1 MIVSIETVTVSFF
14 CWKFIKK
21 SVSLHPLKNF
31 IKPTRLF
38 MELNEIFIDGLWSK
52 EINVADF
59 VSNNITPYT
68 GDASFLQG
76 PTERTKTIWNKCL
89 EALAEEHA
97 NNGIRA
103 LDNVTVSTISSHKAG
118 YIDRENELIVGLQTD
133 EVLKR
138 AIKPFGGINVVD
150 RACREN
156 GVEVDER
163 VKDIFKH
170 YRKTHN
176 DGVFDAYTD
185 EIRTFRSL
193 GFLTGLPDNYARGR
207 IIGDYRRL
215 ALYGLDR
222 LIEAKKLDFQ
232 SLNGP
237 MTDDRIRLR
246 EEVAEQIKALAEM
259 KVLGEYYGLDLSRPA
274 YSAQEAVQ
282 WVYMAYLAAVKEQ
295 DGAAMSLGNVSSFL
309 DIYIEYDLGHGNIN
323 ESFAQE
329 LIDQFVIKLRMVRHL
344 RMQAYNDIFAGD
356 PTWVTEAIGGRFN
369 DGRTKVTKTSFRF
382 LQTLYNLGPSPE
394 PNMTVLWSPDLPESF
409 KEFCAKVSVDTSSV
423 QYENDDLM
431 REVRNC
437 DDYGI
442 ACCVSYQAIG
452 KQIQFFGAR
461 ANLAKALLLA
471 INGGRCENT
480 GTLIVRGIPVL
491 TGEVLKYEEVMSNY
505 KRVLAEIARVYNE
518 AMNIIHYMHDKYYY
532 EKIQM
537 ALVDTNPR
545 INLAYGVAGLSIAID
560 SLSAIKNAKVKACRN
575 DIGLTESFEINGEFP
590 CFGNNDDRVDH
601 LGVDLVYYFSEE
613 LKKLPVYKNA
623 RPTVSLLTIT
633 SNVMYGKKTGA
644 TPDGRAKGTAFAPG
658 ANPMHGRDKN
668 GAVASLSSVAK
679 LRYRDSQDGIS
690 NTFSIVPKSLGPTQE
705 ERVDNLVT
713 MMDGYF
719 TKGAH
724 HLNVNVLNREMLE
737 DAMEHPE
744 KYPQLTIRVSGYAV
758 NFVKLSRE
766 HQLEVISRSFHERM

>member
-1 MIVSIETVTVSFF
+1 
-14 CWKFIKK
+14 
-21 SVSLHPLKNF
+21 
-31 IKPTRLF
+31 
-38 MELNEIFIDGLWSK
+38 MELNKIFKDGLWST
-52 EINVADF
+52 EINVRDF
-59 VSNNITPYT
+59 VSHNITPYY
-68 GDASFLQG
+68 GDASFLEG
-76 PTERTKTIWNKCL
+76 PTERTKAVWNRCL
-89 EALAEEHA
+89 EALAEERA
-97 NNGIRA
+97 NNGVRS
-103 LDNVTVSTISSHKAG
+103 LDNVTVSTITSHKAG
-118 YIDRENELIVGLQTD
+118 YIDKENELIVGLQTD
-133 EVLKR
+133 ELLKR
-138 AIKPFGGINVVD
+138 AIKPFGGINVVSK
-150 RACREN
+150 ACHEN
-156 GVEVDER
+156 GVEVDDR
-163 VKDIFKH
+163 VKDIFTH

-176 DGVFDAYTD
+176 DGVFDVYTE
-185 EIRTFRSL
+185 EIRSFRSL

-207 IIGDYRRL
+207 IIGDYRRM
-215 ALYGLDR
+215 ALYGIDR
-222 LIEAKKLDFQ
+222 LIEAKKEDLRN
-232 SLNGP
+232 LTGP
-237 MTDDRIRLR
+237 MTEARIRLR
-246 EEVAEQIKALAEM
+246 EEVAEQITALKDM
-259 KVLGEYYGLDLSRPA
+259 KVMGEYYGLDLSRPA
-274 YSAQEAVQ
+274 YTAQEAVQ

-309 DIYIEYDLGHGNIN
+309 DIFIEYDLAHGKID
-323 ESFAQE
+323 ETFAQE
-329 LIDQFVIKLRMVRHL
+329 LIDQFIIKLRMVRHL
-344 RMQAYNDIFAGD
+344 RMQSYNDIFAGD
-356 PTWVTEAIGGRFN
+356 PTWVTEAIGGRYN
-369 DGRTKVTKTSFRF
+369 DGRVKVTKTSFRF
-382 LQTLYNLGPSPE
+382 LQTLYNLGPSPA
-394 PNMTVLWSPDLPESF
+394 PNMTELWSPELPEGF
-409 KEFCAKVSVDTSSV
+409 KEFCAKVSVDTSSI
-423 QYENDDLM
+423 QYENDNLM

-480 GTLIVRGIPVL
+480 GTVMVKGIPVL
-491 TGEVLKYEEVMSNY
+491 THDTLNFEEVMNNY
-505 KRVLAEIARVYNE
+505 KKVLTEIARVYNE

-532 EKIQM
+532 EKAQM
-537 ALVDTNPR
+537 AFVDTDPR

-560 SLSAIKNAKVKACRN
+560 SLSAIKYAKVTARRN
-575 DIGLTESFEINGEFP
+575 DIGLTEGFDIEGSFP

-623 RPTVSLLTIT
+623 RPTLSLLTIT

-644 TPDGRAKGTAFAPG
+644 TPDGRAKGVAFAPG
-658 ANPMHGRDKN
+658 AKPLHGRDKN
-668 GAVASLSSVAK
+668 GAIASMRTVAK
-679 LRYRDSQDGIS
+679 LRYRDSEDGNS
-690 NTFSIVPKSLGPTQE
+690 NTFSIVPKSLGPTAE
-705 ERVDNLVT
+705 ERVENLVT

>member
-1 MIVSIETVTVSFF
+1 
-14 CWKFIKK
+14 
-21 SVSLHPLKNF
+21 
-31 IKPTRLF
+31 
-38 MELNEIFIDGLWSK
+38 MELTNRFKDGLWSK
-52 EINVADF
+52 EINVTDF
-59 VSNNITPYT
+59 VSTNITPYE

-76 PTERTKTIWNKCL
+76 PTERTKHIWSLCL
-89 EALAEEHA
+89 KALEEER
-97 NNGIRA
+97 NNGGIRS
-103 LDNVTVSTISSHKAG
+103 LDPDVVSTITSHKAG

-133 EVLKR
+133 ELLKR
-138 AIKPFGGINVVD
+138 AIKPFGGIKVVEK
-150 RACREN
+150 ACREN
-156 GVEVDER
+156 GVEVSPK
-163 VKDIFKH
+163 VKDIFTH

-176 DGVFDAYTD
+176 DGVFDVYTD
-185 EIRTFRSL
+185 EIRKFRSL

-222 LIEAKKLDFQ
+222 LIEAKTADLKALL
-232 SLNGP
+232 SP
-237 MTDDRIRLR
+237 MTDERIRLR
-246 EEVAEQIKALAEM
+246 EEVAEQIKALKEM
-259 KVLGEYYGLDLSRPA
+259 KVMGEYYDLDLSRPA
-274 YSAQEAVQ
+274 TSAQEAVQ

-309 DIYIEYDLGHGNIN
+309 DIYIQYDLDHGLID
-323 ESFAQE
+323 ETFAQE

-344 RMQAYNDIFAGD
+344 RMQSYNEIFAGD
-356 PTWVTEAIGGRFN
+356 PTWITESLGGRFN

-394 PNMTVLWSPDLPESF
+394 PNMTVLWSPELPEGF
-409 KEFCAKVSVDTSSV
+409 KEFCAKVSVDTSSI
-423 QYENDDLM
+423 QYENDTLM
-431 REVRNC
+431 REVRGS

-442 ACCVSYQAIG
+442 ACCVSYQDIG
-452 KQIQFFGAR
+452 RQIQFFGAR
-461 ANLAKALLLA
+461 CNLAKALLLA

-480 GTLIVRGIPVL
+480 GTLMVEGIPVL
-491 TGEVLKYEEVMSNY
+491 MGERLTFEEVLSNY
-505 KRVLAEIARVYNE
+505 KKVLAQIARVYND

-532 EKIQM
+532 EKAQM
-537 ALVDTNPR
+537 AFVDTNPR
-545 INLAYGVAGLSIAID
+545 INIAYGVAGLSIALD
-560 SLSAIKNAKVKACRN
+560 SLSAIKYAKVTAHRN
-575 DIGLTESFEINGEFP
+575 EIGLTDRFDIEGEFP

-601 LGVDLVYYFSEE
+601 LGVDLVYFFSEE
-613 LKKLPVYKNA
+613 LKKHRVYKNA
-623 RPTVSLLTIT
+623 RPTLSLLTIT

-644 TPDGRAKGTAFAPG
+644 TPDGRAAGVAFAPG
-658 ANPMHGRDKN
+658 ANPMHGRDKS

-690 NTFSIVPKSLGPTQE
+690 NTFSIVPKSLGPTPE

-713 MMDGYF
+713 LMDGYF

-724 HLNVNVLNREMLE
+724 HLNVNVLNREMLM

-758 NFVKLSRE
+758 NFIKLSRE

>member
-1 MIVSIETVTVSFF
+1 MDF
-14 CWKFIKK
+14 
-21 SVSLHPLKNF
+21 KNGNW
-31 IKPTRLF
+31 
-38 MELNEIFIDGLWSK
+38 NEKVDLR
-52 EINVADF
+52 DF
-59 VSNNITPYT
+59 VYKNITPYY
-68 GDASFLQG
+68 GDASFLYG
-76 PTERTKTIWNKCL
+76 PTERTIKIWNKCL
-89 EALAEEHA
+89 EAMQEESA
-97 NNGIRA
+97 RGGIRS
-103 LDNVTVSTISSHKAG
+103 LDASVVSTITSHKAG

-133 EVLKR
+133 ELLKR
-138 AIKPFGGINVVD
+138 AIKPFGGINVVN

-156 GVEVDER
+156 GVEVDEKI
-163 VKDIFKH
+163 KDIFTH

-176 DGVFDAYTD
+176 DGVFDVYTE

-215 ALYGLDR
+215 ALYGADF
-222 LIEAKKLDFQ
+222 LIMAKKADLRN
-232 SLNGP
+232 LTGP
-237 MTDDRIRLR
+237 MTDERIRLR
-246 EEVAEQIKALAEM
+246 EEVAEQIKALEAIKIM
-259 KVLGEYYGLDLSRPA
+259 GGYYDLDLSRPA
-274 YSAQEAVQ
+274 SNAQEAVQ

-309 DIYIEYDLGHGNIN
+309 DIYIEHDLRHGIID

-344 RMQAYNDIFAGD
+344 RMQSYNDIFAGD
-356 PTWVTEAIGGRFN
+356 PTWVTEALGGRFN

-394 PNMTVLWSPDLPESF
+394 PNLTVLWSPELPEGF
-409 KEFCAKVSVDTSSV
+409 KDFCSKVSIDTSSI
-423 QYENDDLM
+423 QYENDNLM
-431 REVRNC
+431 REVRGS

-442 ACCVSYQAIG
+442 ACCVSYQEIG

-461 ANLAKALLLA
+461 CNLAKALLLA

-480 GTLIVRGIPVL
+480 GTLVVNGIPEL
-491 TGEVLKYEEVMSNY
+491 TSDHLKYEEVMHNY
-505 KRVLAEIARVYNE
+505 KLVLKEVARVYNE

-532 EKIQM
+532 EKAQM
-537 ALVDTNPR
+537 AFVDTNPR
-545 INLAYGVAGLSIAID
+545 INLAYGVAGLSIALD
-560 SLSAIKNAKVKACRN
+560 SLSAIRYAEVTVERDEN
-575 DIGLTESFEINGEFP
+575 GLSKDFHIVGDYP
-590 CFGNNDDRVDH
+590 CFGNDNDKVDQ
-601 LGVDLVYYFSEE
+601 LGVDLIYYFSEE

-623 RPTVSLLTIT
+623 RPTLSILTIT

-644 TPDGRAKGTAFAPG
+644 TPDGRPKGQPFAPG
-658 ANPMHGRDKN
+658 ANPMHCRDKN

-690 NTFSIVPKSLGPTQE
+690 NTFSIVPKSLGPTPE
-705 ERVDNLVT
+705 ERIDNLVDLI
-713 MMDGYF
+713 DGYF

-724 HLNVNVLNREMLE
+724 HLNVNVLNREMLY

-758 NFVKLSRE
+758 NFTKLSRE
-766 HQLEVISRSFHERM
+766 HQLEVISRSFHEKM

>member
-1 MIVSIETVTVSFF
+1 
-14 CWKFIKK
+14 
-21 SVSLHPLKNF
+21 
-31 IKPTRLF
+31 
-38 MELNEIFIDGLWSK
+38 MELNKIFKDGLWST
-52 EINVADF
+52 EINVRDF
-59 VSNNITPYT
+59 VSKNITPYN
-68 GDASFLQG
+68 GDASFLEG
-76 PTERTKTIWNKCL
+76 PTERTKAVWSHCI
-89 EALAEEHA
+89 EALAEERA
-97 NNGIRA
+97 NNGVRS
-103 LDNVTVSTISSHKAG
+103 LDNVTVSTITSHKAG
-118 YIDRENELIVGLQTD
+118 YIDKENELIVGLQTD
-133 EVLKR
+133 ELLKR
-138 AIKPFGGINVVD
+138 AIKPFGGINVVSK
-150 RACREN
+150 ACQEN
-156 GVEVDER
+156 GIEVDDH
-163 VKDIFKH
+163 VKDIFTH

-176 DGVFDAYTD
+176 DGVFDVYTE
-185 EIRTFRSL
+185 EIRSFRSL

-215 ALYGLDR
+215 ALYGIDR
-222 LIEAKKLDFQ
+222 LIKAKIEDLHR
-232 SLNGP
+232 LTGP

-246 EEVAEQIKALAEM
+246 EEVSEQIKALKAIKIM
-259 KVLGEYYGLDLSRPA
+259 GEYYGLDLSRPA
-274 YSAQEAVQ
+274 YTAQEAVQ

-309 DIYIEYDLGHGNIN
+309 DIYMEYELSKGTIT

-344 RMQAYNDIFAGD
+344 RMQSYNDIFAGD
-356 PTWVTEAIGGRFN
+356 PTWVTESLGGRFN

-394 PNMTVLWSPDLPESF
+394 PNLTVLWSPELPEGF
-409 KEFCAKVSVDTSSV
+409 KAFCAKVSIDTSSI

-431 REVRNC
+431 REVRQS

-442 ACCVSYQAIG
+442 ACCVSYQEIG

-461 ANLAKALLLA
+461 CNLAKALLLA

-480 GTLIVRGIPVL
+480 GTVMVPGIPVL
-491 TGEVLKYEEVMSNY
+491 TSDVLNFEEVMSNY
-505 KRVLAEIARVYNE
+505 KKVMKEIARIYNE

-532 EKIQM
+532 EKAQM
-537 ALVDTNPR
+537 ALIDTNPH
-545 INLAYGVAGLSIAID
+545 INLAYGVAGLSIALD
-560 SLSAIKNAKVKACRN
+560 SLSAIKFAKVTARRN
-575 DIGLTESFEINGEFP
+575 DIGLTEGFDIAGEFP
-590 CFGNNDDRVDH
+590 CFGNDNDKVDH
-601 LGVDLVYYFSEE
+601 LGVDLVYFFSEE
-613 LKKLPVYKNA
+613 LKQLPVYKNA
-623 RPTVSLLTIT
+623 RPTLSLLTIT

-644 TPDGRAKGTAFAPG
+644 TPDGRAKGVAFAPG

-668 GAVASLSSVAK
+668 GAIASLSSVAK

-690 NTFSIVPKSLGPTQE
+690 NTFSIIPKSLGATSEDQI
-705 ERVDNLVT
+705 DNLVT

-724 HLNVNVLNREMLE
+724 HLNVNVLNREMLY